1 MTEITVLAIC
11 IAVVGAILYVMVGR
25 IKSLE
30 RMVRYCAL
38 DATCRTIEQGQ
49 ARDKFERLH
58 KAIWAM

>member
-11 IAVVGAILYVMVGR
+11 VAVVGIILYVMVGR

-38 DATCRTIEQGQ
+38 EATCRTIEREQ
-49 ARDKFERLH
+49 ARNKFQRPH
-58 KAIWAM
+58 KAIWAK